1 MASAERTTDNEWRL
15 DDESS
20 EGREDQPPL
29 APTPAENAAKLS
41 HERLTRPIY
50 VVTAEHFAWYL
61 VVAYA
66 LITRAVA
73 LGARPLDPA
82 QATDALTALLIA
94 QHGRLAFA
102 LSDAS
107 WVTIVQGWIFAAMGA
122 TDAASRIVV
131 TLCGLLLIATG
142 FALRPVLGR
151 AGALAFAALIA
162 ISPSTTYFSR
172 GGSTVIASLT
182 LMMIAITIAESM
194 RRRPTVLRAVGLG
207 LAIALWLTA
216 DPIGYVTGAAM
227 IVSLI
232 LVGAADAVR
241 LDHRRL
247 RLRVWWDRRRARVI
261 VCAIVAIGLWF
272 ILTTAFF
279 HRPLLASVEYN
290 LHGAFAPPSIAFHH
304 AIRRLIPI
312 LGFYEFI
319 VVALAIVGAIA
330 IVSRRIGDRFAAW
343 SVVWAIVSVATIAAV
358 SANRTDA
365 VVAIV
370 LPLALVGAY
379 AVDWMHRLEQWNS
392 IRYAIAAAVALTIYV
407 QLTVNFVHPAPDTS
421 EASWRRHALLFWSDP
436 TTSIRTVEECE
447 RARNAVST
455 AGASAMIPDDA
466 PQVQWYLRDFTQT
479 DSPADANIVVT
490 LGKTESGAVAGNPD
504 VPQFGF
510 EEWWTPDFHK
520 LTIADAVTYFFTQ
533 RAWSDVEI
541 RNLEIEVTKSG
552 NPNP

>member
-20 EGREDQPPL
+20 ERREHQPPL

-194 RRRPTVLRAVGLG
+194 RRRPTVLRAAGLG
-207 LAIALWLTA
+207 VAIALWLTA
-216 DPIGYVTGAAM
+216 DPIGYVTGAVM
-227 IVSLI
+227 IASLI

-247 RLRVWWDRRRARVI
+247 RLRVWWDRRRALSHRMRDRSDRLV
-261 VCAIVAIGLWF
+261 VHPDDG
-272 ILTTAFF
+272 FF
-279 HRPLLASVEYN
+279 SPAS
-290 LHGAFAPPSIAFHH
+290 
-304 AIRRLIPI
+304 
-312 LGFYEFI
+312 LG
-319 VVALAIVGAIA
+319 V
-330 IVSRRIGDRFAAW
+330 RRIQSAWRIRPAIDRLSSRNSQIDSDFGFLRIHRRGSGNRRSHRDRLATYRRSFCGLVGGVGDR
-343 SVVWAIVSVATIAAV
+343 
-358 SANRTDA
+358 
-365 VVAIV
+365 
-370 LPLALVGAY
+370 
-379 AVDWMHRLEQWNS
+379 E
-392 IRYAIAAAVALTIYV
+392 
-407 QLTVNFVHPAPDTS
+407 
-421 EASWRRHALLFWSDP
+421 RRDD
-436 TTSIRTVEECE
+436 CGGE
-447 RARNAVST
+447 R
-455 AGASAMIPDDA
+455 
-466 PQVQWYLRDFTQT
+466 
-479 DSPADANIVVT
+479 
-490 LGKTESGAVAGNPD
+490 ESN
-504 VPQFGF
+504 
-510 EEWWTPDFHK
+510 
-520 LTIADAVTYFFTQ
+520 
-533 RAWSDVEI
+533 
-541 RNLEIEVTKSG
+541 
-552 NPNP
+552 